1 MFNEN
6 IDITSK
12 SYLNTETHTITKSSV
27 HDEPSYIIQ
36 TEPVSNLGTKN
47 MMIKKYAVDDDA
59 NSFETP
65 RKMTTVSLQPV
76 PRFC

>member
-65 RKMTTVSLQPV
+65 R
-76 PRFC
+76 